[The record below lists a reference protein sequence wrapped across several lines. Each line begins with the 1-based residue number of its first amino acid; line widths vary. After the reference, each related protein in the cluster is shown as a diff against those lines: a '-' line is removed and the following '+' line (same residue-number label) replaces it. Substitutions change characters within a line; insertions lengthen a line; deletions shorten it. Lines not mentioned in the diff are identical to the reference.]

1 MSEAIDPKPSAAVIV
16 PALNEE
22 ANIPALIAEIQQVAR
37 DPSLSVRI
45 TEIIVVDNGS
55 TDETAGRAAAEG
67 AIVVAESR
75 RGYGRACLTGSEH
88 ASAEILVF
96 MDGDR
101 SEVPAELP
109 ILLAPFLKG
118 GADLVLGSRV
128 RGVHEP
134 GALSPQQIIGNR
146 IGSWLI
152 FLIHRVRITDFGP
165 YRVIGRDTLRSFG
178 MSEMTY
184 GWPTEMI
191 VRASQSGL
199 RIVEVPVTCRRR
211 GAGESKV
218 SGNFRA
224 SLLTAWRMVSIM
236 VRIWRENRQRSST
249 QK

>member
-1 MSEAIDPKPSAAVIV
+1 
-16 PALNEE
+16 
-22 ANIPALIAEIQQVAR
+22 
-37 DPSLSVRI
+37 
-45 TEIIVVDNGS
+45 
-55 TDETAGRAAAEG
+55 
-67 AIVVAESR
+67 
-75 RGYGRACLTGSEH
+75 
-88 ASAEILVF
+88 

-128 RGVHEP
+128 RGDHEP

-165 YRVIGRDTLRSFG
+165 YRVIGRDTLQSFG

-218 SGNFRA
+218 SGNLRA

-249 QK
+249 HK